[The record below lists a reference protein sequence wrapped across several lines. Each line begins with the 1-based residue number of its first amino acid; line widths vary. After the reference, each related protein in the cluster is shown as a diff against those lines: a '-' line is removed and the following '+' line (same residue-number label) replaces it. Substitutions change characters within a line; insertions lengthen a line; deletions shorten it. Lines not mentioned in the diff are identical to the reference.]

1 MKKNYM
7 DRFSLKGKVCIITG
21 GGGLIGMKHAE
32 AVMEG
37 EGIPVLLDIAEEGM
51 QRVKKSLIEE
61 YSNDKDGK
69 ELSITGG
76 SCEADTAE
84 PVIETFVTD
93 ITKRGE
99 LEKVRDILLQKYGHI
114 DALINNAAN
123 NPKVE
128 GGSKNLAATKFPDFP
143 VDIWDADLAVGLT
156 GAMLCAQVF
165 GGVMER
171 QEKGIIIN
179 ISSDYG
185 LISPDQ
191 RVYRKE
197 GVPEEEQIVKPVS
210 YSVVKHGIIGL
221 TKYLATYWAKKGIR
235 VNTLCPASLANG
247 QDEEFVKKLSNLIPM
262 GRMSN
267 PDEYVGTVLYMLSE
281 ASSYMT
287 GATVVLDGGRTSW

>member
-7 DRFSLKGKVCIITG
+7 EQFSLKGRVCIITG

-51 QRVKKSLIEE
+51 ERVKKSLIEE
-61 YSNDKDGK
+61 YSENHD
-69 ELSITGG
+69 EETG
-76 SCEADTAE
+76 TAA

-93 ITKRGE
+93 ITKRE
-99 LEKVRDILLQKYGHI
+99 CLEEVRDILLKKYGHI

-128 GGSKNLAATKFPDFP
+128 GGSKNLAATRFPDFP
-143 VDIWDADLAVGLT
+143 VDIWNTDLAVGLT

-171 QEKGIIIN
+171 QGKGVIIN

-197 GVPEEEQIVKPVS
+197 GVPEEEQIIKPVS

>member
-7 DRFSLKGKVCIITG
+7 NQFSLKGRVCIITG

-51 QRVKKSLIEE
+51 QRVKKCLMEE
-61 YSNDKDGK
+61 YGEKQDGK
-69 ELSITGG
+69 DS
-76 SCEADTAE
+76 STAE

-93 ITKRGE
+93 ITKRGD
-99 LEKVRDILLQKYGHI
+99 LEEVRDILLQKYGHI

-143 VDIWDADLAVGLT
+143 VELWNADLAVGLT

-165 GGVMER
+165 GGVMEQ
-171 QEKGIIIN
+171 QEKGVIIN

-197 GVPEEEQIVKPVS
+197 GIPEEEQIIKPVS

-262 GRMSN
+262 GRMSD